1 MGTQELTAVADRGY
15 FKGEEILACEKAGI
29 TAFVPKPL
37 TSGSKAEGR
46 FGKQDFIYESQDDEY
61 RCPAGQRLIR
71 HSTSVEDGM
80 TLHGYWTT
88 ACHGCAIK
96 AQCTTGKERRIKRWE
111 HEAVLDAMQA
121 RLDQTPE
128 MSRVRQTVKT
138 FTHRRTKNKTGA

>member
-1 MGTQELTAVADRGY
+1 
-15 FKGEEILACEKAGI
+15 
-29 TAFVPKPL
+29 
-37 TSGSKAEGR
+37 
-46 FGKQDFIYESQDDEY
+46 
-61 RCPAGQRLIR
+61 
-71 HSTSVEDGM
+71 M

-128 MSRVRQTVKT
+128 MMRVRGSGQWSTRMGRS
-138 FTHRRTKNKTGA
+138 RRGWGRRIS